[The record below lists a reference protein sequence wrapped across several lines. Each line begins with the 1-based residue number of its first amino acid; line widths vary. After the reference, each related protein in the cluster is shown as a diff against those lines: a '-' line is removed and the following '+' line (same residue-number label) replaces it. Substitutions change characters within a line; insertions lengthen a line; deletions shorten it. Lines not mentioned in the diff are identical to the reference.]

1 MKDSLDSKTK
11 PATRRSILIGAAAL
25 TGLPA
30 LVASQSA
37 SAAGTVPQASAHY
50 QAKPNANGQHCSL
63 CNYYLPGASAT
74 AVGQCKLVAG
84 AIAPTGWCQLFAPK
98 HG

>member
-25 TGLPA
+25 TGLPV

-37 SAAGTVPQASAHY
+37 NAAGTVPQASAHY
-50 QAKPNANGQHCSL
+50 QPKPNANGQHCSL